1 MVSTLHSTT
10 TAQVRKALIERSEIA
25 LLDVREE
32 GPFAEAHPLFAA
44 SLPLGRLELEIGDR
58 VPRRSTRTVVYDNG
72 EGLNTVAVER
82 LRALGYSDVSVLR
95 GWTSTDGDEPA
106 ARSSGT

>member
-1 MVSTLHSTT
+1 VVSSLHSVT
-10 TAQVRKALIERSEIA
+10 TAEVREALIERSEIA

-58 VPRRSTRTVVYDNG
+58 VPRRSTRVVVYDNG
-72 EGLNTVAVER
+72 EGLNTIAVEQ
-82 LRALGYSDVSVLR
+82 GIR
-95 GWTSTDGDEPA
+95 GARGGSA
-106 ARSSGT
+106 AYAVTRRG

>member
-1 MVSTLHSTT
+1 MVSSLHSVT
-10 TAQVRKALIERSEIA
+10 TAEVREALIERSEIA

-58 VPRRSTRTVVYDNG
+58 VPRRSTRVVVYDNG
-72 EGLNTVAVER
+72 EGLNTIAVCCGT
-82 LRALGYSDVSVLR
+82 LRHAHVGGREITGGLG
-95 GWTSTDGDEPA
+95 
-106 ARSSGT
+106 